1 MSGPVLIRGDQA
13 ITTKKDVAA
22 GRESA
27 CLKDG
32 MLGYAVYSK
41 ALIQSKCSLIS
52 SL

>member
-32 MLGYAVYSK
+32 VLTCWDT
-41 ALIQSKCSLIS
+41 LFILR
-52 SL
+52 L